1 MGFSKISSVRILYE
15 KCLYSR
21 NLQLFYNVVMFSQNM
36 SNGLNPREKAS
47 SAMSLVEVLIVIV
60 VIGIIAAIG
69 LPAINNI
76 RESAKEAAAVQNAKN
91 IQQMSGALAAL
102 GVAHV
107 IPDSMGGVAATARLL
122 REGVIVPEGPM
133 AGEKFV
139 LSGLRDDEIDA
150 ISEYLYV
157 EYDRRE
163 LRLIFRDPKL
173 QTGGPTLLRAGLML
187 CRFALPLERVG
198 LSTAILPGM
207 MGVR

>member
-1 MGFSKISSVRILYE
+1 
-15 KCLYSR
+15 
-21 NLQLFYNVVMFSQNM
+21 MFSANISGGM
-36 SNGLNPREKAS
+36 APRMKNSA
-47 SAMSLVEVLIVIV
+47 AMSLVEMLIVIV

-69 LPAINNI
+69 IPAINNI
-76 RESAKEAAAVQNAKN
+76 RDSAKEAAAIQNAKN

-139 LSGLRDDEIDA
+139 LSGLRDNEIDEI
-150 ISEYLYV
+150 SVYLFV
-157 EYDRRE
+157 QYDRRE

-173 QTGGPTLLRAGLML
+173 QTGSPAMLEMGRML
-187 CRFALPLERVG
+187 CRLFAPLERAGIGGVM
-198 LSTAILPGM
+198 LSWLTVWP
-207 MGVR
+207 

>member
-1 MGFSKISSVRILYE
+1 
-15 KCLYSR
+15 
-21 NLQLFYNVVMFSQNM
+21 
-36 SNGLNPREKAS
+36 
-47 SAMSLVEVLIVIV
+47 MSLVEVLIVIIF
-60 VIGIIAAIG
+60 IGIIAAIG

-76 RESAKEAAAVQNAKN
+76 RESAKETAAIQNAKN
-91 IQQMSGALAAL
+91 IQQLSGALAAL

-139 LSGLRDDEIDA
+139 LSGLRDDEIEA

-173 QTGGPTLLRAGLML
+173 QTGGSTLLHAGRML
-187 CRFALPLERVG
+187 CRLTLPLERAG
-198 LSTAILPGM
+198 LGSALLSGM
-207 MGVR
+207 MVFR

>member
-1 MGFSKISSVRILYE
+1 
-15 KCLYSR
+15 
-21 NLQLFYNVVMFSQNM
+21 
-36 SNGLNPREKAS
+36 
-47 SAMSLVEVLIVIV
+47 MSLVEVLIVVV

-76 RESAKEAAAVQNAKN
+76 RDAAKQAAAIQNAKN

-139 LSGLRDDEIDA
+139 LAGLRDDEIDE
-150 ISEYLYV
+150 ISVYLYV

-173 QTGGPTLLRAGLML
+173 QTGAPLTLRIRVML
-187 CRFALPLERVG
+187 CQLALPLERAG
-198 LSTAILPGM
+198 LGTALLPGM
-207 MGVR
+207 MVFR